1 MKPEKIETDQQ
12 GVANP
17 FLSPQSIGVPHRESA
32 VTRRRF
38 FLRLAMIG
46 ALMGASIPIGVIGSC
61 MAWEVLTGATY
72 QGQLYHEDGPEA
84 FFYPLWRSHACFRF
98 RFCCC
103 RRHDWFDRGKAGRWP
118 TAVK

>member
-17 FLSPQSIGVPHRESA
+17 FLSPQSIGVPDRESA

-46 ALMGASIPIGVIGSC
+46 ALMGASIPIGVIGSG

-84 FFYPLWRSHACFRF
+84 FFILFGGLMLVSAFVF
-98 RFCCC
+98 
-103 RRHDWFDRGKAGRWP
+103 
-118 TAVK
+118 AVVGATIGLIAAKLVDGLLR